1 MFEEYRKYLLN
12 IRNNLIQNGVSL
24 DNGKCD
30 SYRDIFRLGYEIDG
44 LLWLYSVL
52 EISKSRYR
60 LSDTILPTGNYYKGY
75 MRELFRKEYL
85 ASKKYYPP
93 TRYDLENFRKA
104 NLISK
109 DTCNKVETVVQL
121 ASVENSSSTAKGGVS
136 YSEHGRYVEDFVKPE
151 QDKMD
156 TESYSIHGRYIEDY
170 VKPETDT
177 ESYSSHGRY
186 VEDFVKQEQD
196 KMDIDIQERSAKDFV
211 KPEKDTE
218 SYSSHGR
225 YVEDFVQTVKEST
238 SQDSTYATHGRY
250 VEDFVP
256 VSTTVELSRVN
267 DYTDHGRFVEDYVE
281 ELPDIETSEYSDH
294 GRYVEDF
301 EESHDN
307 IIDRLFAGFDDEDIS
322 EGDTSDGEDLSDA
335 EFWYVSDEDIPDSE
349 FGYVEDPEVSEDE
362 EDLPDSE
369 FGYVGDAEEDLPDS
383 EFGYVEDSDDEEEY
397 PDSEFGYSEDMD
409 DEDDLPDSEFGY
421 TSDSEE
427 DTDESSEEFSPRKV
441 SNDEI
446 ESVQK
451 VNGHMN
457 TTVQK
462 KDLSDDLQ
470 DFTNGLLTSGK
481 RAIVK
486 GIKKLIK

>member
-44 LLWLYSVL
+44 LLWIYSVL

-60 LSDTILPTGNYYKGY
+60 LSDTILPMSNYYKGH

-121 ASVENSSSTAKGGVS
+121 VSVENSSSTTKEGVS

-151 QDKMD
+151 HGK
-156 TESYSIHGRYIEDY
+156 TE
-170 VKPETDT
+170 
-177 ESYSSHGRY
+177 
-186 VEDFVKQEQD
+186 
-196 KMDIDIQERSAKDFV
+196 
-211 KPEKDTE
+211 TE

-225 YVEDFVQTVKEST
+225 YVEDFVQTGKKS
-238 SQDSTYATHGRY
+238 SSHDSTYATHGRF

-256 VSTTVELSRVN
+256 VSTVVENSRVN
-267 DYTDHGRFVEDYVE
+267 DYADHGRFVEDYVE
-281 ELPDIETSEYSDH
+281 EKPDIIVSEYSDH

-301 EESHDN
+301 EESHADV
-307 IIDRLFAGFDDEDIS
+307 IDRLFAGLEDEDIS
-322 EGDTSDGEDLSDA
+322 EEDNSEDEDLSDA
-335 EFWYVSDEDIPDSE
+335 EFGYVPYEEDLSDSE
-349 FGYVEDPEVSEDE
+349 FGYVEDPKVSED
-362 EDLPDSE
+362 
-369 FGYVGDAEEDLPDS
+369 EEDLPDS
-383 EFGYVEDSDDEEEY
+383 EFGYVEDSDDEEDY
-397 PDSEFGYSEDMD
+397 PDSEFGYSEDTD

-427 DTDESSEEFSPRKV
+427 DTYESSEGLPPRKV
-441 SNDEI
+441 SNNGI

-457 TTVQK
+457 TIVQK

-486 GIKKLIK
+486 SIKKLIK

>member
-60 LSDTILPTGNYYKGY
+60 LSDTILPMGNYYKGY

-85 ASKKYYPP
+85 ASKKYYSP

-121 ASVENSSSTAKGGVS
+121 VSVENSSSTAKGGVS
-136 YSEHGRYVEDFVKPE
+136 YSEHGGYVEDFVKPE
-151 QDKMD
+151 QD
-156 TESYSIHGRYIEDY
+156 TA
-170 VKPETDT
+170 DT

-196 KMDIDIQERSAKDFV
+196 KMDTDIHERSAKDFV
-211 KPEKDTE
+211 QPEKYTE

-281 ELPDIETSEYSDH
+281 EVLDIETSEYSDH

-335 EFWYVSDEDIPDSE
+335 EFGYVTDEDIPDSE
-349 FGYVEDPEVSEDE
+349 FGYVEDSEVYED
-362 EDLPDSE
+362 
-369 FGYVGDAEEDLPDS
+369 EEDLPDS

-397 PDSEFGYSEDMD
+397 PDSEFGYSEDTD

-427 DTDESSEEFSPRKV
+427 DTDESSEELSPRKV
-441 SNDEI
+441 LNDEI

-451 VNGHMN
+451 VNGYTN
-457 TTVQK
+457 TAVQK

-486 GIKKLIK
+486 SIKKLIK

>member
-60 LSDTILPTGNYYKGY
+60 LSDTILPMDNYYKGY

-121 ASVENSSSTAKGGVS
+121 VSVENSSSTAKGGVS

-151 QDKMD
+151 QD
-156 TESYSIHGRYIEDY
+156 TA
-170 VKPETDT
+170 DT

-196 KMDIDIQERSAKDFV
+196 KMDTDIHERSAKDFV
-211 KPEKDTE
+211 
-218 SYSSHGR
+218 
-225 YVEDFVQTVKEST
+225 QTVKKSV
-238 SQDSTYATHGRY
+238 SQDSTYVTHGRY

-256 VSTTVELSRVN
+256 VSTVVETSSVN

-281 ELPDIETSEYSDH
+281 EEPDIETSEYSDH

-307 IIDRLFAGFDDEDIS
+307 IIDRLFAGFDDEDTS
-322 EGDTSDGEDLSDA
+322 EDEDLSDS
-335 EFWYVSDEDIPDSE
+335 ELGYVADPEDEENIPDSE
-349 FGYVEDPEVSEDE
+349 FGYVEDPEVLE

-369 FGYVGDAEEDLPDS
+369 FGYVEDPKVSEDEEDLPDS
-383 EFGYVEDSDDEEEY
+383 EFGYVEDSDDEEDY
-397 PDSEFGYSEDMD
+397 PDSEFGYSEDTD

-427 DTDESSEEFSPRKV
+427 DTYESSEGLPPRKV
-441 SNDEI
+441 SNNGI

-457 TTVQK
+457 TIVQK

-486 GIKKLIK
+486 SIKKLIK

>member
-60 LSDTILPTGNYYKGY
+60 LSDTILPMDNYYKGH

-109 DTCNKVETVVQL
+109 DTCNKVENVVQL
-121 ASVENSSSTAKGGVS
+121 VSVENSSSTTKGGVS

-151 QDKMD
+151 QDK
-156 TESYSIHGRYIEDY
+156 
-170 VKPETDT
+170 TDT

-186 VEDFVKQEQD
+186 IEDY
-196 KMDIDIQERSAKDFV
+196 V

-225 YVEDFVQTVKEST
+225 YVEDFVQAVKKYL

-256 VSTTVELSRVN
+256 VSTVVETSSVN
-267 DYTDHGRFVEDYVE
+267 NYTDHGRFVEDYIE
-281 ELPDIETSEYSDH
+281 EKPDIEDSEYSDH

-301 EESHDN
+301 EESHEN
-307 IIDRLFAGFDDEDIS
+307 VIDRLFAGFDDEDIS
-322 EGDTSDGEDLSDA
+322 EDTSEDEDLSDA
-335 EFWYVSDEDIPDSE
+335 EFGYVPDDEDLTDSE
-349 FGYVEDPEVSEDE
+349 FGYVEDPEISED
-362 EDLPDSE
+362 
-369 FGYVGDAEEDLPDS
+369 EEDLPDS

-397 PDSEFGYSEDMD
+397 PDSEFGYSEDTD

-427 DTDESSEEFSPRKV
+427 DTDESSEELLPRKV
-441 SNDEI
+441 SNDEL

-451 VNGHMN
+451 VNGHTN

-486 GIKKLIK
+486 SIKKLIK

>member
-60 LSDTILPTGNYYKGY
+60 LSDTILPMGNYYKGY

-121 ASVENSSSTAKGGVS
+121 VSVENSSSTAKGGVS

-151 QDKMD
+151 QD
-156 TESYSIHGRYIEDY
+156 TA
-170 VKPETDT
+170 DT

-186 VEDFVKQEQD
+186 VEDFVKQEKD
-196 KMDIDIQERSAKDFV
+196 KMDTDIHERSEKDFV

-256 VSTTVELSRVN
+256 VSTVVGTSEVN

-281 ELPDIETSEYSDH
+281 EEPDIETSEYSDH

-307 IIDRLFAGFDDEDIS
+307 IIDRLFAGFDDEDTS
-322 EGDTSDGEDLSDA
+322 EDEDLSDS
-335 EFWYVSDEDIPDSE
+335 ELGYVADPEDEENIPDSE
-349 FGYVEDPEVSEDE
+349 FGYVEDPEVLE

-369 FGYVGDAEEDLPDS
+369 FGYVEDPEVPEDEEDLPDS

-397 PDSEFGYSEDMD
+397 PDSEFGYSEDTD
-409 DEDDLPDSEFGY
+409 DEEDLPDSEFGY

-427 DTDESSEEFSPRKV
+427 DTDESSEELPHRKV

-451 VNGHMN
+451 VNGYTN
-457 TTVQK
+457 TAVQK

-486 GIKKLIK
+486 SIKKLIK

>member
-60 LSDTILPTGNYYKGY
+60 LSDTILPMGNYYKGH

-104 NLISK
+104 KLISK

-121 ASVENSSSTAKGGVS
+121 VSVENSSSTTKGGVS
-136 YSEHGRYVEDFVKPE
+136 YSEHGRYVEDFVKPK

-170 VKPETDT
+170 VKPEKGKMYTDT
-177 ESYSSHGRY
+177 H
-186 VEDFVKQEQD
+186 
-196 KMDIDIQERSAKDFV
+196 ERSAKDFV

-238 SQDSTYATHGRY
+238 FQDSTYATHGRY

-256 VSTTVELSRVN
+256 VSTTVEHSSVN
-267 DYTDHGRFVEDYVE
+267 DYTDHGRFVEDCVE
-281 ELPDIETSEYSDH
+281 EEPDIETSEYSDH

-301 EESHDN
+301 EESHEN
-307 IIDRLFAGFDDEDIS
+307 VIDRLFAGFDDEDIS

-335 EFWYVSDEDIPDSE
+335 EFGYVPDEDIPDSE

-397 PDSEFGYSEDMD
+397 PDSEFWYSEDTD

-427 DTDESSEEFSPRKV
+427 DTDESSEELSPRKV
-441 SNDEI
+441 LNDEI
-446 ESVQK
+446 EYVQK

>member
-60 LSDTILPTGNYYKGY
+60 LSDTILPMGNYYKGH

-93 TRYDLENFRKA
+93 TRYDLENFRKT

-121 ASVENSSSTAKGGVS
+121 VSVENSSSTTKGGVS

-151 QDKMD
+151 QDK
-156 TESYSIHGRYIEDY
+156 
-170 VKPETDT
+170 TDT

-186 VEDFVKQEQD
+186 IEDY
-196 KMDIDIQERSAKDFV
+196 V

-225 YVEDFVQTVKEST
+225 YVEDFVQAVKKSL

-256 VSTTVELSRVN
+256 VSTVVETSSVN
-267 DYTDHGRFVEDYVE
+267 NYTDHGRFVEDYIE
-281 ELPDIETSEYSDH
+281 EKPDIEDSEYSDH

-301 EESHDN
+301 EESHEN
-307 IIDRLFAGFDDEDIS
+307 VIDRLFAGFDDEDTS
-322 EGDTSDGEDLSDA
+322 EDEDLSDA
-335 EFWYVSDEDIPDSE
+335 EFGYVPDDEDLTDSE
-349 FGYVEDPEVSEDE
+349 FGYVEDPEISEDE

-369 FGYVGDAEEDLPDS
+369 FGYVEDTEEDIPDS

-397 PDSEFGYSEDMD
+397 PDSEFGYSEDTD

-427 DTDESSEEFSPRKV
+427 DTDESSEELLPRKV
-441 SNDEI
+441 SNDEL

-451 VNGHMN
+451 VNGHTN

-486 GIKKLIK
+486 SIKKLIK

>member
-60 LSDTILPTGNYYKGY
+60 LSDTILPMGNYYKGY

-121 ASVENSSSTAKGGVS
+121 VSVENSSSTAKWGVS

-170 VKPETDT
+170 VKPEMDTDT
-177 ESYSSHGRY
+177 H
-186 VEDFVKQEQD
+186 
-196 KMDIDIQERSAKDFV
+196 ERSAKDFV

-256 VSTTVELSRVN
+256 VSTTVEHSRVN

-281 ELPDIETSEYSDH
+281 EVPDIEISEYSDH

-322 EGDTSDGEDLSDA
+322 EGDTSDGEDLSDT
-335 EFWYVSDEDIPDSE
+335 EFGYVPDEDIPDSE
-349 FGYVEDPEVSEDE
+349 FGYVEDPEVTE

-369 FGYVGDAEEDLPDS
+369 FGYVG
-383 EFGYVEDSDDEEEY
+383 DSDDEEEY

-451 VNGHMN
+451 VNGHTN
-457 TTVQK
+457 TAVQK

>member
-44 LLWLYSVL
+44 LLWIYSVL

-60 LSDTILPTGNYYKGY
+60 LSDTILPMSNYYKGH

-121 ASVENSSSTAKGGVS
+121 VSVENSSSTTKEGVS

-151 QDKMD
+151 HGK
-156 TESYSIHGRYIEDY
+156 TE
-170 VKPETDT
+170 T

-186 VEDFVKQEQD
+186 VEDY
-196 KMDIDIQERSAKDFV
+196 V

-225 YVEDFVQTVKEST
+225 YVEDFVQTGKKS
-238 SQDSTYATHGRY
+238 SSHDSTYATHGRF
-250 VEDFVP
+250 VEDFVT
-256 VSTTVELSRVN
+256 VSTVVENSRVN
-267 DYTDHGRFVEDYVE
+267 DYADHGRFVEDYVE
-281 ELPDIETSEYSDH
+281 EKPDIIVSEYSDH

-301 EESHDN
+301 EESHADV
-307 IIDRLFAGFDDEDIS
+307 IDRLFAGLEDEDIS
-322 EGDTSDGEDLSDA
+322 EEDNSEDEDLSDA
-335 EFWYVSDEDIPDSE
+335 EFGYVPYEEDLSDSE
-349 FGYVEDPEVSEDE
+349 FGYVEDPKVSEDE

-369 FGYVGDAEEDLPDS
+369 FGY
-383 EFGYVEDSDDEEEY
+383 
-397 PDSEFGYSEDMD
+397 SEDTD

-427 DTDESSEEFSPRKV
+427 DTYESSEGLPPRKV
-441 SNDEI
+441 SNNGI

-457 TTVQK
+457 TIVQK

-486 GIKKLIK
+486 SIKKLIK

>member
-60 LSDTILPTGNYYKGY
+60 LSDTILPMGNYYKGY

-121 ASVENSSSTAKGGVS
+121 VSVENSSSTAKGGVS

-170 VKPETDT
+170 VKPE
-177 ESYSSHGRY
+177 
-186 VEDFVKQEQD
+186 
-196 KMDIDIQERSAKDFV
+196 
-211 KPEKDTE
+211 KDTE

-225 YVEDFVQTVKEST
+225 YVEDFVQTVKEPI
-238 SQDSTYATHGRY
+238 SQDSTCATHGRY

-256 VSTTVELSRVN
+256 VSTTVEPSRVN

-281 ELPDIETSEYSDH
+281 EVLDIETSEYSDH

-322 EGDTSDGEDLSDA
+322 EEDTSDGEDLSDA
-335 EFWYVSDEDIPDSE
+335 EFGYVPDEDIPDSE

-369 FGYVGDAEEDLPDS
+369 FGYVGDAEEDLSDS

-451 VNGHMN
+451 VNGRMN

>member
-60 LSDTILPTGNYYKGY
+60 LSDTILPMDNYYKGH

-109 DTCNKVETVVQL
+109 DTCNKVENVVQL
-121 ASVENSSSTAKGGVS
+121 VSVENSSSTTKGGVS

-151 QDKMD
+151 QDK
-156 TESYSIHGRYIEDY
+156 
-170 VKPETDT
+170 TDT

-186 VEDFVKQEQD
+186 IEDY
-196 KMDIDIQERSAKDFV
+196 V

-225 YVEDFVQTVKEST
+225 YVEDFVQAVKKSL

-256 VSTTVELSRVN
+256 VSTVVETSSVN
-267 DYTDHGRFVEDYVE
+267 NYTDHGRFVEDYIE
-281 ELPDIETSEYSDH
+281 EKPDIEDSEYSDH

-301 EESHDN
+301 EESHEN
-307 IIDRLFAGFDDEDIS
+307 VIDRLFAGFDDEDIS
-322 EGDTSDGEDLSDA
+322 EDTSEDEDLSDA
-335 EFWYVSDEDIPDSE
+335 EFGYVPDDEDLTDSEFGYVDDTEGDIPDSEDEEDLSDSE
-349 FGYVEDPEVSEDE
+349 FGYVEDPEVSEDK

-369 FGYVGDAEEDLPDS
+369 FGYTEDSEDEED
-383 EFGYVEDSDDEEEY
+383 Y
-397 PDSEFGYSEDMD
+397 PDSEFGYSEDTD

-427 DTDESSEEFSPRKV
+427 DTDESSEELPPRKV
-441 SNDEI
+441 SNDEL
-446 ESVQK
+446 ESVQQ
-451 VNGHMN
+451 VNGHTN

-486 GIKKLIK
+486 SIKKLIK

>member
-1 MFEEYRKYLLN
+1 
-12 IRNNLIQNGVSL
+12 
-24 DNGKCD
+24 
-30 SYRDIFRLGYEIDG
+30 
-44 LLWLYSVL
+44 
-52 EISKSRYR
+52 
-60 LSDTILPTGNYYKGY
+60 

-109 DTCNKVETVVQL
+109 DTCNKVENVVQL
-121 ASVENSSSTAKGGVS
+121 VSVENSSSTTKGGVS

-151 QDKMD
+151 QDK
-156 TESYSIHGRYIEDY
+156 
-170 VKPETDT
+170 TDT

-186 VEDFVKQEQD
+186 IEDY
-196 KMDIDIQERSAKDFV
+196 V

-225 YVEDFVQTVKEST
+225 YVEDFVQAVKKYL

-256 VSTTVELSRVN
+256 VSTVVETSSVN
-267 DYTDHGRFVEDYVE
+267 NYTDHGRFVEDYIE
-281 ELPDIETSEYSDH
+281 EKPDIEDSEYSDH

-301 EESHDN
+301 EESHEN
-307 IIDRLFAGFDDEDIS
+307 VIDRLFAGFDDEDIS
-322 EGDTSDGEDLSDA
+322 EDTSEDEDLSDA
-335 EFWYVSDEDIPDSE
+335 EFGYVPDDEDLTDSE
-349 FGYVEDPEVSEDE
+349 FGYVEDPEISEDE

-369 FGYVGDAEEDLPDS
+369 FGYVEDTEEDIPDS

-397 PDSEFGYSEDMD
+397 PDSEFGYSEDTD

-427 DTDESSEEFSPRKV
+427 DTDESSEELLPRKV
-441 SNDEI
+441 SNDEL

-451 VNGHMN
+451 VNGHTN

-486 GIKKLIK
+486 SIKKLIK